1 MSIVNEAL
9 KKAARDKEKKG
20 ASAEER
26 FTFSDRS
33 SELKRGLLLI
43 GIAIVI
49 AAALGLLLW
58 KGNIPLIRGKSKVA
72 SVDSKTVVLP
82 EADIKKAAEERKK
95 GDASKADA
103 EKKALE
109 HQRRALELYKEKR
122 FAEATAEL
130 LTAISLKP
138 DIASVHNNLG
148 LIYKESGVYDK
159 AVSEYQEALKID
171 PKYLD
176 AMNNFA
182 VLYDNQ
188 GKYKEAEG
196 LFKKAIEIEPSNPA
210 INLNYAITLE
220 RMGRIEDAKRYY
232 RIYLN
237 LIPKE
242 DKELGERIKRH
253 LSNLK
258 K

>member
-9 KKAARDKEKKG
+9 KKAARDKDKKG

-26 FTFSDRS
+26 FIFSDRAADA
-33 SELKRGLLLI
+33 KRSLFII
-43 GIAIVI
+43 GIAVVIIVG
-49 AAALGLLLW
+49 LGFLLW
-58 KGNIPLIRGKSKVA
+58 KGNILSTNKAKPKGDAVNRA
-72 SVDSKTVVLP
+72 KTSP
-82 EADIKKAAEERKK
+82 EADITKAAEVKK
-95 GDASKADA
+95 EGDASKIDA
-103 EKKALE
+103 EKKAIE

-122 FAEATAEL
+122 LAEATAEL
-130 LTAISLKP
+130 LTAVSLKQ

-148 LIYKESGVYDK
+148 LIYKESGAYEK
-159 AVSEYQEALKID
+159 AVSEYQEALRID

-176 AMNNFA
+176 AMNNLA

-196 LFKKAIEIEPSNPA
+196 LFKKAIEIDAANPLVS
-210 INLNYAITLE
+210 LNYAITLE

-237 LIPKE
+237 IIPKE
-242 DKELGERIKRH
+242 EKELGERVKRH

>member
-26 FTFSDRS
+26 FTFSDRTRDV
-33 SELKRGLLLI
+33 KRSLFLVS
-43 GIAIVI
+43 IAVVI
-49 AAALGLLLW
+49 FAAFALLLW
-58 KGNIPLIRGKSKVA
+58 KGNVIVKPKKADVGKEPIAVTEPD
-72 SVDSKTVVLP
+72 V
-82 EADIKKAAEERKK
+82 KKAATEEKK
-95 GDASKADA
+95 EDDASKIKA
-103 EKKALE
+103 EKEAVG
-109 HQRRALELYKEKR
+109 HQRRSLELYKEKR
-122 FAEATAEL
+122 FAEAQAEL
-130 LTAISLKP
+130 LSAISLKP
-138 DIASVHNNLG
+138 DLASAHNNLG
-148 LIYKESGVYDK
+148 LIYKESGAHDK
-159 AVSEYQEALKID
+159 AISEYQEALRID

-176 AMNNFA
+176 AMNNLA

-188 GKYKEAEG
+188 GRYKEAEG
-196 LFKKAIEIEPSNPA
+196 LFKKAIEIDAANPA

-237 LIPKE
+237 LISKE
-242 DKELGERIKRH
+242 DKELGERVKRH

>member
-9 KKAARDKEKKG
+9 KKAARDKGKNG
-20 ASAEER
+20 ASAEEK
-26 FTFSDRS
+26 FTFSDRTIGV
-33 SELKRGLLLI
+33 KRSLFLI
-43 GIAIVI
+43 GIAVI
-49 AAALGLLLW
+49 IIAALGLLLW
-58 KGNIPLIRGKSKVA
+58 KGNIYLIKTKSKGDAV
-72 SVDSKTVVLP
+72 SKAKAAP
-82 EADIKKAAEERKK
+82 EVDIKKAAEVKK
-95 GDASKADA
+95 EDDTSRIN
-103 EKKALE
+103 EKEAVE
-109 HQRRALELYKEKR
+109 HQKRALELYKEKR
-122 FAEATAEL
+122 LAEATAEL
-130 LTAISLKP
+130 LTAVSLKP
-138 DIASVHNNLG
+138 DIASAHNNLG
-148 LIYKESGVYDK
+148 LIYKEGGAYDK
-159 AVSEYQEALKID
+159 AVFEYQEALRID

-176 AMNNFA
+176 AMNNLA

-188 GKYKEAEG
+188 GRYKEAEG
-196 LFKKAIEIEPSNPA
+196 LFKKAIEIDAANPA

-220 RMGRIEDAKRYY
+220 RMGRIEDAKRHY